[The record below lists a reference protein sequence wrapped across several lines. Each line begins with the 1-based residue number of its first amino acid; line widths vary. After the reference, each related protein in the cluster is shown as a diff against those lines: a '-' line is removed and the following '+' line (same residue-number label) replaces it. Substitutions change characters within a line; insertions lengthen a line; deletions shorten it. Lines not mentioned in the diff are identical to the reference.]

1 MKNFDNHA
9 ILLWAKRL
17 LIYFCGLYCIAIG
30 VAFSAKSGLGVSP
43 VGSPANVLYQIGL
56 DMGMPSYVN
65 LGNCTIVVYCLY
77 ILAQILLLRRKF
89 QPVQFLQLAVSFA
102 FGWLVNLATAMLA
115 FLPLPENYIM
125 RMVYLLVN
133 IPFVGLGVMLYLCPS
148 LIPTPGEGVALA
160 ISNKTNLPISTCKTI
175 FDCSVVTIAVILSL
189 VYFKGLVGVREG
201 TVICALLTGS
211 VMRLQQKWLQKP
223 VMRFV
228 ER

>member
-1 MKNFDNHA
+1 MKTINTHA
-9 ILLWAKRL
+9 ILLWLKRF
-17 LIYFCGLYCIAIG
+17 LIYFFGLYCIAIG
-30 VAFSAKSGLGVSP
+30 IAFSAKSELGVNP

-56 DMGMPSYVN
+56 NLGLPGYVN

-77 ILAQILLLRRKF
+77 ILSQILILRKEF
-89 QPVQFLQLAVSFA
+89 QPIQLLQLAVSFM

-115 FLPLPENYIM
+115 FLPMPQTYAM
-125 RMVYLLVN
+125 RMAYLLIN

-148 LIPTPGEGVALA
+148 LLPTPGEGVALA
-160 ISNKTNLPISTCKTI
+160 ISHKTGLAVSTCKTI

-211 VMRLQQKWLQKP
+211 VMRLLQRWLQKP
-223 VMRFV
+223 VKRFV

>member
-1 MKNFDNHA
+1 
-9 ILLWAKRL
+9 
-17 LIYFCGLYCIAIG
+17 
-30 VAFSAKSGLGVSP
+30 
-43 VGSPANVLYQIGL
+43 
-56 DMGMPSYVN
+56 
-65 LGNCTIVVYCLY
+65 
-77 ILAQILLLRRKF
+77 
-89 QPVQFLQLAVSFA
+89 
-102 FGWLVNLATAMLA
+102 MLA
-115 FLPLPENYIM
+115 FLPLPETYIM